1 MNVLGEVKP
10 LVFVFDENVFISALV
25 DSTRV
30 MVSVIVIH
38 GVGNR
43 ESTHEIRN
51 SKGAIFLAYHKV
63 KVIGHEAIGK

>member
-10 LVFVFDENVFISALV
+10 LIFVFDKNVFISALV
-25 DSTRV
+25 DGTRV
-30 MVSVIVIH
+30 MMSVVVVH

-43 ESTHEIRN
+43 ESTHEIGN
-51 SKGAIFLAYHKV
+51 GKGAVFLAYHKV